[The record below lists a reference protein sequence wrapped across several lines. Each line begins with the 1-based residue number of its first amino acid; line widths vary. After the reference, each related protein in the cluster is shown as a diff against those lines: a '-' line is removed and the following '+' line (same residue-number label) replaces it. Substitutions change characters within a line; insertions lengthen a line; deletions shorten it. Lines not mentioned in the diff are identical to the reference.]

1 MKTIEK
7 LYTYQDLIEGKLPK
21 GLYEIVNGEVVEMA
35 PTGFEHGDYEGSLV
49 HYLREKSKRKA
60 YVVCGEVGIVL
71 KRDPLTVR
79 GLDIAYISKEKL
91 REKPKGMLEVPPDLV
106 IEILSPSNTY
116 TEIEEKVQELLN
128 FGVERVLLIDPRLR
142 KAFLHKKGIVEVYSF
157 DEEFEL
163 LPELK
168 VKLSE
173 VLEE

>member
-1 MKTIEK
+1 MKTIERV
-7 LYTYQDLIEGKLPK
+7 YTYKDLIEGKLPE

-35 PTGFEHGDYEGSLV
+35 PTGFEHGGYELDLG
-49 HYLREKSKRKA
+49 A
-60 YVVCGEVGIVL
+60 YIRRRLKIKGYTAVGEVGIL
-71 KRDPLTVR
+71 IRKKPLTIRAV
-79 GLDIAYISKEKL
+79 DVVYISKERLK
-91 REKPKGMLEVPPDLV
+91 EKPKGILQIPPDLV

-116 TEIEEKVQELLN
+116 TEMEEKVQELLD
-128 FGVERVLLIDPRLR
+128 FGVERVLLVDPRLR

-168 VKLSE
+168 IKLSE